1 MSNQE
6 QQFYP
11 PESYPPGRYSPP
23 SSNQYYEGRSNV
35 NVDPSEQQA
44 MYGASEYY
52 TGRGE
57 KLQPRPVRR
66 KGFRILWLLPIILL
80 FLIGSMGYA
89 FGSHERNYKQFGGP
103 GHEQVFNVG
112 NTPKIIINDNAG
124 TIHIRSDEDSSKA
137 NTVTVRTDKSG
148 DAQPNPIV
156 NYDKVQG
163 IITITATRQGF
174 GDNNVNIDVTTPK
187 TSNVQVND
195 GSGDVAIDGVTGS
208 VNAQTTQGRIDAN
221 NVSGQV
227 TLSATNGEVSV
238 ENGNL
243 SGQSSL
249 HSGNGDIRYNGSIN
263 TQGRYTFDTSNGSV
277 DVRLPSDAAFHLV
290 AKNTNGR
297 YENEFGNNDVGS
309 GTRPSLTVSS
319 GNGSIHVGKN
329 G

>member
-23 SSNQYYEGRSNV
+23 SSNQYYEGRNSV

-44 MYGASEYY
+44 MYGAPEYY

-57 KLQPRPVRR
+57 KLQPHPVRR
-66 KGFRILWLLPIILL
+66 KGFRILWLLPIVLL
-80 FLIGSMGYA
+80 FLIGGMSYGL
-89 FGSHERNYKQFGGP
+89 FGFHEHSGKREYK
-103 GHEQVFNVG
+103 QVFNIA

-124 TIHIRSDEDSSKA
+124 TIHIRSDEESSKG
-137 NTVTVRTDKSG
+137 NTITIRTDKSG
-148 DAQPNPIV
+148 DFQPNPIV

-163 IITITATRQGF
+163 VIRITATQQGF
-174 GDNNVNIDVTTPK
+174 GDNNVNLDITMPK
-187 TSNVQVND
+187 TSNVQLTD
-195 GSGDVAIDGVTGS
+195 GNGDVTINGVTGS

-227 TLSATNGEVSV
+227 TLSSTNGEVSV

-249 HSGNGDIRYNGSIN
+249 HSGNGDIRYNGSIDTN
-263 TQGRYTFDTSNGSV
+263 GSYTFDTVNGSV
-277 DVRLPSDAAFHLV
+277 DVRLPSDAAFHLN
-290 AKNTNGR
+290 AKSTMGR
-297 YENEFGNNDVGS
+297 YENEFLSNDVGN

-319 GNGSIHVGKN
+319 ENGSIHVGKN